1 MNVGFIGLGR
11 MGAGM
16 AANLIKAGHELEPAG
31 FAAPLGYKDIRLT
44 LEAAQQLLVP
54 LPFAG
59 VLRDRFLALL
69 AQGGERLDWSAIGK
83 LAAADA
89 GLTPGSRR

>member
-1 MNVGFIGLGR
+1 VKVGIIGLGR

-16 AANLIKAGHELEPAG
+16 AANLIKAGHEVAVYNRTPAKAMAL
-31 FAAPLGYKDIRLT
+31 AAHG
-44 LEAAQQLLVP
+44 AQQLRVP
-54 LPFAG
+54 LPFAS

-69 AQGGERLDWSAIGK
+69 ARGDERLDWSAIGK

-89 GLTPGSRR
+89 GLPQRGVAGLT